1 MATGDATTDVR
12 TRMLGTDVSFT
23 VSQPWLAYWLV
34 VMRLVGGWWLLHAGL
49 DKLANWPFD
58 ASLFVGGAAAG
69 TSIGPFV
76 TLFSGGAALAFT
88 NVAVPVG
95 QLLIGLGLILGAL
108 TRTAAF
114 FGAVMMMFF
123 YFINGETGGW
133 AHGLVTGELLG
144 ILIFGMI
151 ATLGA
156 GRVLGADAYLTET
169 NLFRTH
175 PRLQYLV
182 G

>member
-1 MATGDATTDVR
+1 MATSDLTNVQTE
-12 TRMLGTDVSFT
+12 MLGQDVAFS
-23 VSQPWLAYWLV
+23 VSQPWLAHWLV
-34 VMRLVGGWWLLHAGL
+34 LLRLVSGWWLLHSGL
-49 DKLANWPFD
+49 DKLLNWPFD
-58 ASLFVGGAAAG
+58 ASWFVGGAAAG
-69 TSIGPFV
+69 TSLGPFV
-76 TLFSGGAALAFT
+76 TMFSGGAGLAFT

-95 QLLIGLGLILGAL
+95 QFLIGLGLVLGAL

-114 FGAVMMMFF
+114 FGAFLMMFF

-133 AHGLVTGELLG
+133 AHGVVTGELLG

-156 GRVLGADAYLTET
+156 GRVLGVDSYLIET
-169 NLFRTH
+169 DFVQNH
-175 PRLQYLV
+175 PRLRYLM

>member
-1 MATGDATTDVR
+1 MSTSDAITDVR
-12 TRMLGTDVSFT
+12 TRMLGNDVSFS

-34 VMRLVGGWWLLHAGL
+34 VMRLVGGWWMLHAGL
-49 DKLANWPFD
+49 DKVANWPFD
-58 ASLFVGGAAAG
+58 ASWFVGGAAAG
-69 TSIGPFV
+69 TSLGPLV
-76 TLFSGGAALAFT
+76 TPFSGGLGLAFT
-88 NVAVPVG
+88 NVAVPIG
-95 QLLIGLGLILGAL
+95 QVLIGLGLVLGGL

-114 FGAVMMMFF
+114 FGAFMMTFF

-151 ATLGA
+151 ATIGA
-156 GRVLGADAYLTET
+156 GRVLGVDAYLARTD
-169 NLFRTH
+169 LFRNH
-175 PRLQYLV
+175 PRLQYLI

>member
-1 MATGDATTDVR
+1 MTTNVE
-12 TRMLGTDVSFT
+12 TRLLGRNVSFT
-23 VSQPWLAYWLV
+23 VSEPWLAYWLV
-34 VMRLVGGWWLLHAGL
+34 MLRLVTGWWMLHAGL
-49 DKLANWPFD
+49 DKFLAWPFD
-58 ASLFVGGAAAG
+58 AGWFVGGAAAG
-69 TSIGPFV
+69 TSLGPFV
-76 TLFSGGAALAFT
+76 TLFADGAGLAFV

-95 QLLIGLGLILGAL
+95 QTLIGLGLVLGAL

-114 FGAVMMMFF
+114 FGAFLMAFF

-144 ILIFGMI
+144 IVIFGMI

-156 GRVLGADAYLTET
+156 GRILGVDAYLAET
-169 NLFRTH
+169 PIVRNN
-175 PRLQYLV
+175 PRLRYLI

>member
-1 MATGDATTDVR
+1 MGASDLTPVN
-12 TRMLGTDVSFT
+12 TRLLGRDVSFT
-23 VSQPWLAYWLV
+23 ISQPWLAYWLV
-34 VMRLVGGWWLLHAGL
+34 IMRLVGGWWMLHAGL
-49 DKLANWPFD
+49 DKLVNWPFD
-58 ASLFVGGAAAG
+58 ASWFVGGAAAG

-76 TLFSGGAALAFT
+76 TLFSGGAGLAFT

-95 QLLIGLGLILGAL
+95 QFLIGLGLVLGAF

-114 FGAVMMMFF
+114 FGAFMMMFF

-133 AHGLVTGELLG
+133 AHGVVTGELLG
-144 ILIFGMI
+144 IVIFGMI

-156 GRVLGADAYLTET
+156 GRVLGVDAYLQDTGFVR
-169 NLFRTH
+169 NH
-175 PRLQYLV
+175 PRLQYLI